1 MMLGYLY
8 GSSTDTTFQTKY
20 LSYGQDLALKVA
32 TSVGTLVGHLFFGW
46 AADIVGRKHMCTYS
60 PYQSCCVRL
69 SQTQTDTNSPLS
81 QSPPSR
87 RR

>member
-8 GSSTDTTFQTKY
+8 GSSTDPACQTTKC

-46 AADIVGRKHMCTYS
+46 AADIVGRKHMCT
-60 PYQSCCVRL
+60 
-69 SQTQTDTNSPLS
+69 
-81 QSPPSR
+81 
-87 RR
+87 